1 MKNLQTTYMG
11 LQLKNPII
19 ASSSGLTSNIESIK
33 KLANEGVGA
42 IVLKSLFEEQ
52 INYES
57 GRLEAFGVEHPDA
70 INYIRAYSTSNSL
83 ESYLNLIK
91 LAKKE
96 TDIPIIASVSCI
108 SDNEWIEFAK
118 NIEEAGADA
127 LELNLFFLPVNK
139 DKLSSEYEATYFEVI
154 NDLKK
159 KIKIP
164 IAVKIGFYFTN
175 PLRMVKELYN
185 HKANA
190 AVLFNRFYE
199 SDIDIE
205 NMMLKSAEV
214 FSRPSDLRLS
224 LRWISLI
231 SAQMP
236 EMELSASTGVHD
248 GAAVVKLLLAGAQT
262 VQLCSTL
269 YKNGVEQIAKIL
281 EFVSDWMKRHG
292 YKSIDEFRGEM
303 NYKNIPEPDI
313 YERSQFMK
321 YYSSRENL

>member
-11 LQLKNPII
+11 LSLKNPLI
-19 ASSSGLTSNIESIK
+19 ASSSGLTSTIESIK

-52 INYES
+52 INYEA

-70 INYIRAYSTSNSL
+70 IGYIRAYSSSNSL
-83 ESYLNLIK
+83 ENYLNLIK
-91 LAKKE
+91 AAKKE

-108 SDNEWIEFAK
+108 SDNEWVSFAK
-118 NIEEAGADA
+118 NIEDAGADA
-127 LELNLFFLPVNK
+127 LELNLFFLPVDK
-139 DKLSSEYEATYFEVI
+139 DKPSSEYEATYFEVI
-154 NDLKK
+154 DDLKM

-164 IAVKIGFYFTN
+164 VAVKIGYYFTN

-205 NMMLKSAEV
+205 KMVMKAGEV

-224 LRWISLI
+224 LRWVSLI

-236 EMELSASTGVHD
+236 EMELSASTGAHD

-269 YKNGVEQIAKIL
+269 YKNGVGQIATIL
-281 EFVSDWMKRHG
+281 DFISDWMKRHEFS
-292 YKSIDEFRGEM
+292 SIDEFRGEM
-303 NYKNIPEPDI
+303 NYKNIPDPDI

-321 YYSSRENL
+321 YYSNRE

>member
-1 MKNLQTTYMG
+1 MENLQTTYMG
-11 LQLKNPII
+11 LTLKNPII
-19 ASSSGLTSNIESIK
+19 ASSSSLTSNIQSIK

-70 INYIRAYSTSNSL
+70 VSYIRAYSSSNSL
-83 ESYLNLIK
+83 TSYLNLIK
-91 LAKKE
+91 EAKKE
-96 TDIPIIASVSCI
+96 TNIPIIASISCI
-108 SDNEWIEFAK
+108 TNNEWVDFAK

-127 LELNLFFLPVNK
+127 LEVNLFLLPTDEYK
-139 DKLSSEYEATYFEVI
+139 SSSEYEETYAKVI
-154 NDLKK
+154 DELKR

-164 IAVKIGFYFTN
+164 IAVKLGFYFTN
-175 PLRMVKELYN
+175 PLLMVKELYN

-190 AVLFNRFYE
+190 VVLFNRFFE

-205 NMMLKSAEV
+205 EMEMKAGDV
-214 FSRPSDLRLS
+214 FSNPTDLRLS

-231 SAQMP
+231 SAQVP
-236 EMELSASTGVHD
+236 EIELSASTGVHD
-248 GAAVVKLLLAGAQT
+248 GAAVVKQLLAGAQT

-269 YKNGVEQIAKIL
+269 YKNGIEKVSEIL
-281 EFVSDWMKRHG
+281 TFVSDWMKRHG
-292 YKSIDEFRGEM
+292 YKSIDEFRGVM
-303 NYKNIPEPDI
+303 NYKNIPDPEI

-321 YYSSRENL
+321 YYSSRE

>member
-11 LQLKNPII
+11 LQLKNPLI

-42 IVLKSLFEEQ
+42 VVLKSLFEEQ
-52 INYES
+52 INYEA
-57 GRLEAFGVEHPDA
+57 GRLEAFGAEHPDA
-70 INYIRAYSTSNSL
+70 ISYIRAYSSSNSL
-83 ESYLNLIK
+83 ENYLNLIK
-91 LAKKE
+91 AAKKE
-96 TDIPIIASVSCI
+96 TNIPVIASVSCI
-108 SDNEWIEFAK
+108 SDSEWVSFAR
-118 NIEEAGADA
+118 NIEDAGADA
-127 LELNLFFLPVNK
+127 LELNLFFLPVDKNK
-139 DKLSSEYEATYFEVI
+139 PSSEYEATYFEVI
-154 NDLKK
+154 DSLKAQL
-159 KIKIP
+159 KIP

-190 AVLFNRFYE
+190 TVLFNRFYE

-214 FSRPSDLRLS
+214 FSHPSDLRLS

-236 EMELSASTGVHD
+236 EMELSASTGIHD

-269 YKNGVEQIAKIL
+269 YKNGVSQIAKIL
-281 EFVSDWMKRHG
+281 EFIADWMKRHG
-292 YKSIDEFRGEM
+292 YNSVDDFRGEM
-303 NYKNIPEPDI
+303 NYKNIPDPDI

-321 YYSSRENL
+321 YYSGRE